1 MCVPKVLLGCSG
13 EAFSCVFGSDEVCQK
28 NLKCLGNGIASCAAP
43 ATNILTDTKIAD
55 FVSCAGRQC
64 PHPHVPEDRDVSS
77 NAFVPM
83 EFTGAPTNTAEQLLC
98 MASKCGTT
106 ALQILADQ
114 DSKDLFSCISQRD
127 LPDVCPAVW
136 NCLADEACRQA
147 LTCWSKPFDSC
158 SSDMWHALTD
168 ADQRQRIE
176 STVQCIQSC
185 EQSHHE
191 NFVEATFCV
200 MSKCGEAVLSC
211 NKDETCRSAVMCMPD
226 MVGECV
232 MPQLEA
238 YIDQELVSNATK
250 CIGRGLEYCG
260 AAAVEMLRNDD
271 VAEAVKCNAQCTI
284 TPKGT
289 VV

>member
-1 MCVPKVLLGCSG
+1 MG
-13 EAFSCVFGSDEVCQK
+13 
-28 NLKCLGNGIASCAAP
+28 
-43 ATNILTDTKIAD
+43 
-55 FVSCAGRQC
+55 
-64 PHPHVPEDRDVSS
+64 

-98 MASKCGTT
+98 MASKCGST

-200 MSKCGEAVLSC
+200 VSK
-211 NKDETCRSAVMCMPD
+211 
-226 MVGECV
+226 CV